1 MNETISH
8 IRPRTAYE
16 RARDRMN
23 QATRT
28 RYNLSKLDDGS
39 TEYAHLQAA
48 FDRYMA
54 SLARRMADLAE
65 EAAEAAE

>member
-1 MNETISH
+1 MNEIITI
-8 IRPRTAYE
+8 RAPYETARNY
-16 RARDRMN
+16 MN

-39 TEYAHLQAA
+39 DEYRHLQAA